1 MHRRG
6 KESDEAGESLRARRP
21 VLGQCRIVEAGRGA
35 ANKIDGSSWTSAAL
49 SRIYRGSKTQLP
61 LFGQPARSTT
71 LATKFSRR
79 HNPACVF
86 HQSTGTGSARLN
98 ATDPQSVL
106 SCSNNNDE
114 APSSH
119 TQLSD
124 SAVREQPSLV
134 HGKYSR
140 VWSSCP
146 VDNLS
151 VTDWPY

>member
-21 VLGQCRIVEAGRGA
+21 VLGQCRIVEVGRGA

-49 SRIYRGSKTQLP
+49 SRIDRGSKTQLP

-86 HQSTGTGSARLN
+86 HQSTQVLAVQGLTPQILSLYSAA
-98 ATDPQSVL
+98 ATMMMRPL
-106 SCSNNNDE
+106 
-114 APSSH
+114 API
-119 TQLSD
+119 
-124 SAVREQPSLV
+124 P
-134 HGKYSR
+134 
-140 VWSSCP
+140 
-146 VDNLS
+146 N
-151 VTDWPY
+151 